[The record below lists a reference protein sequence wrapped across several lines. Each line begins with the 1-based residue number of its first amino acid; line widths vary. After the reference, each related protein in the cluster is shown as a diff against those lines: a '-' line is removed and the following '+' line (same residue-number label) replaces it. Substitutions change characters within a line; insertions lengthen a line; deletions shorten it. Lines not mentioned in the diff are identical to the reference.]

1 MHDHELMLYS
11 IYKNENIYM
20 NLKTV
25 TIYNAGMTK
34 GVIHKL

>member
-25 TIYNAGMTK
+25 TIYKAGMTK
-34 GVIHKL
+34 RCHT